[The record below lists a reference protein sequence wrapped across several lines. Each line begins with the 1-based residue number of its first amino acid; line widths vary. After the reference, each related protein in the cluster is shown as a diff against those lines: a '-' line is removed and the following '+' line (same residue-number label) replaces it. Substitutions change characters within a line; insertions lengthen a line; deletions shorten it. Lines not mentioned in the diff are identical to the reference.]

1 MTPETKTTILEF
13 FKKHRLTVVSTIDNA
28 NNHPESAVV
37 AFAETENL
45 ELIFGTS
52 NLTRKYKNLQ
62 NNQNVSFVIGWDP
75 ALGTLQYEGVAR
87 ELSREE
93 GLKYAEILVAKNPFS
108 KMFME
113 RPDQRYFLVKPTWL
127 RFTDMS
133 KKPEEVTEINF

>member
-1 MTPETKTTILEF
+1 MNAEIKTSILEF
-13 FKKHRLTVVSTIDNA
+13 FKKHRFTVVATIDSA
-28 NNHPESAVV
+28 NNRPESAVV
-37 AFAETENL
+37 GFAETENL

-62 NNQNVSFVIGWDP
+62 TNQNVSFVIGWDP
-75 ALGTLQYEGVAR
+75 ALGTIQYEGVAQ

-108 KMFME
+108 KTFME

-133 KKPEEVTEINF
+133 KKPEQVTEISF